1 MDIARQSKIP
11 LYSSNHTNPQSLHK
25 NTKAAKHILAYQDGM
40 AGGGLEQLLDV
51 LPRAPQLSRRVPRRR
66 RRRARRTPPEL
77 LHGGENEQKSSRK
90 GHR

>member
-1 MDIARQSKIP
+1 
-11 LYSSNHTNPQSLHK
+11 
-25 NTKAAKHILAYQDGM
+25 M

-77 LHGGENEQKSSRK
+77 LKRGEGRGGGEAAAEEAVDDDEWVDQLLTD
-90 GHR
+90 GPAME